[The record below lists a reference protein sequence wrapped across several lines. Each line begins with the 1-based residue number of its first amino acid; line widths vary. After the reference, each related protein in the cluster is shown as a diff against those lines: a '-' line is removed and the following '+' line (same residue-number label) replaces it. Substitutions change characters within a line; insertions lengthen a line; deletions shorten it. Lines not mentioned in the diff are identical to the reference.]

1 MTDYKSAELIDEL
14 TALRDKT
21 RNMRETFQA
30 AITFP
35 LITAMHE
42 TLAAAGNRHA
52 AVEAAE
58 DIRCSRAR
66 IESAMHEQVRFL
78 NYVIEAIENAEHALN
93 KARGTS
99 GSVTFQGR

>member
-30 AITFP
+30 AISLP
-35 LITAMHE
+35 LIIAMHE
-42 TLAAAGNRHA
+42 TLVAAGNRHA
-52 AVEAAE
+52 AAE
-58 DIRCSRAR
+58 VAEEIPHSRDR

-78 NYVIEAIENAEHALN
+78 NYAIEAIKNAEHALN
-93 KARGTS
+93 KAHGTS